1 MAARPPGP
9 PPRSRRY
16 HSLRAPRQQ
25 TPLRTATLPPRNPSG
40 GGSSATALAAPGGK
54 PEAREG
60 ARGRRRREGARE
72 AAPVRGRQRQQR
84 APGRRRQ
91 RPSCRP
97 QRRGTGPAGKR
108 ASGSSPAPLRSAA
121 RPLPRPRG
129 GGRQQG
135 RAART
140 HRERASAG
148 AAPAAPPPAGTRTR
162 RSAAA
167 CKAGW
172 TWRLP
177 GPPLPRSSLPPGP
190 DGSPATTRSRATRAL
205 PRRKRQRQQDGRQ
218 PPPPPPSPARR
229 GGGAT
234 CVSAPPPRG
243 APAGRA
249 ARGRCRGRGPAHHG
263 GAGKMAFVG
272 TRGRSGLSPVASP
285 LASALA
291 AAGVAAW
298 RGTRWKNSLTLRN
311 GWGRGRASPPPWRWR
326 PSSPPAPRQP
336 SLHLRVH
343 QWPCPR
349 SGTPREARG
358 PAPPEEV
365 ALATHPR
372 SDRLLNPPVPY
383 RSLLPFPC
391 CCLIKQR

>member
-1 MAARPPGP
+1 MQGRLDVAASRSAASALIAAARPRRQPRNHPQPRHSRP
-9 PPRSRRY
+9 PPEE
-16 HSLRAPRQQ
+16 AAA
-25 TPLRTATLPPRNPSG
+25 ATRWPP
-40 GGSSATALAAPGGK
+40 ATA
-54 PEAREG
+54 
-60 ARGRRRREGARE
+60 
-72 AAPVRGRQRQQR
+72 
-84 APGRRRQ
+84 
-91 RPSCRP
+91 
-97 QRRGTGPAGKR
+97 
-108 ASGSSPAPLRSAA
+108 
-121 RPLPRPRG
+121 
-129 GGRQQG
+129 
-135 RAART
+135 
-140 HRERASAG
+140 
-148 AAPAAPPPAGTRTR
+148 
-162 RSAAA
+162 
-167 CKAGW
+167 
-172 TWRLP
+172 
-177 GPPLPRSSLPPGP
+177 
-190 DGSPATTRSRATRAL
+190 
-205 PRRKRQRQQDGRQ
+205 
-218 PPPPPPSPARR
+218 PPPSPARR

-336 SLHLRVH
+336 ALHLRVH